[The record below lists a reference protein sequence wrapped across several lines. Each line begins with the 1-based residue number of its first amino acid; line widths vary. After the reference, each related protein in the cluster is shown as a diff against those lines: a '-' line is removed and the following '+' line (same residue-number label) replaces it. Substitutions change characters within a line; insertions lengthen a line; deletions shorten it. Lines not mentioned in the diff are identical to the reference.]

1 MLPSPFFRP
10 LSAASRLA
18 TRLTLTRRGQAAL
31 IACAIGAAIGPL
43 PALVT
48 GCGQGAAPSTV
59 CPAGSES
66 ATPLIVSEAP
76 ACSCA
81 DPSPEASSSPAP
93 SASAPAQKPACPEDM
108 ALVEGDYCP
117 DVEQRCLEHGKEGK
131 SAEESETICLKFE
144 KPSVCLSAS
153 KARMRFCMD
162 RYEFP
167 NKEGELPRVLT
178 TWEEA
183 AHQCKLQNKRL
194 CSESEFNFAC
204 EGEEMRPY
212 SYGFERDAS
221 KCNQDKEYRDPPEEP
236 LRKLEDCVRDKRCTA
251 ALAKL
256 DQREPIGSHLQC
268 VSPFGIYDLNGNV
281 NEFVQ
286 LRYKQPPHR
295 AALKGGWW
303 GPVRAR
309 CRPIVMHHDEKYLG
323 YEVGF
328 RCCSKPLDVEEPAGK
343 GARKGKG
350 RGLGRPAR

>member
-1 MLPSPFFRP
+1 
-10 LSAASRLA
+10 
-18 TRLTLTRRGQAAL
+18 
-31 IACAIGAAIGPL
+31 
-43 PALVT
+43 
-48 GCGQGAAPSTV
+48 
-59 CPAGSES
+59 
-66 ATPLIVSEAP
+66 
-76 ACSCA
+76 
-81 DPSPEASSSPAP
+81 
-93 SASAPAQKPACPEDM
+93 M

-117 DVEQRCLEHGKEGK
+117 NVEQRCLEHGKEGK
-131 SAEESETICLKFE
+131 SAEDSETICMKFE
-144 KPSVCLSAS
+144 KPSICLSPT
-153 KARMRFCMD
+153 KARMRYCMD
-162 RYEFP
+162 RHEFP
-167 NKEGELPRVLT
+167 NKEGELPRVLV

-183 AHQCKLQNKRL
+183 AHQCKLVGKRL

-212 SYGFERDAS
+212 SYGFDRDAS

-236 LRKLEDCVRDKRCTA
+236 LRPLPDCMRDKRCAA

-286 LRYKQPPHR
+286 LRYKPAPHR

-309 CRPIVMHHDEKYLG
+309 CRPIVTHHDEKYLG

-328 RCCSKPLDVEEPAGK
+328 RCCSKPLDVEESKDGK
-343 GARKGKG
+343 GARRGKGKG
-350 RGLGRPAR
+350 RGRPAR